1 MLQNILNPEIFGLS
15 ELSIV
20 KLYPKRNYLMS
31 MKGKKWQRKNVNIIG
46 TWLLDAVLV
55 RHFMY

>member
-1 MLQNILNPEIFGLS
+1 MLQNILNPEIFGHS

-20 KLYPKRNYLMS
+20 KRYPKRNYLMS

-46 TWLLDAVLV
+46 TWLLDAVLA